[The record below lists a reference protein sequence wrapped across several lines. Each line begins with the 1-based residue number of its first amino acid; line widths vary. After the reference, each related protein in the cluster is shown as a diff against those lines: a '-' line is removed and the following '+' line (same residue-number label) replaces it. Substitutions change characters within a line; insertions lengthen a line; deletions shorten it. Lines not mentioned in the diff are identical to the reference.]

1 MFVTIKNKK
10 EENRTCILFYMIF
23 LFVEYIIFNSM
34 LKFIFYGE
42 DVVDS
47 MSSNIRWIR
56 SSQLKR
62 EQAVWLMEHSVTD
75 CVK

>member
-47 MSSNIRWIR
+47 MSSNIR
-56 SSQLKR
+56 
-62 EQAVWLMEHSVTD
+62 
-75 CVK
+75 